1 MKATFTK
8 NEFLA
13 IRCEEGFWICRIL
26 QNVYK
31 KPRNIKIQWLDDQQ
45 VSDRKSYKNIFSP
58 SFKDVIEFDTILSS
72 VNLKRLNNKSYQ
84 LHNIEKIR
92 IQRILQQSTAKENGI
107 EIQIGDE
114 GEDENGIDIGKSK

>member
-13 IRCEEGFWICRIL
+13 IRSTEGFWICRIL

-31 KPRNIKIQWLDDQQ
+31 NPRNIKIQWLDNQQ
-45 VSDRKSYKNIFSP
+45 VSGRNPYKNIFSP
-58 SFKDVIEFDTILSS
+58 SFKDVIEFETILSS
-72 VNLKRLNNKSYQ
+72 VDLKRLSNKSYQ
-84 LHNIEKIR
+84 LYNKEKLR

-114 GEDENGIDIGKSK
+114 DGIEIGKSK